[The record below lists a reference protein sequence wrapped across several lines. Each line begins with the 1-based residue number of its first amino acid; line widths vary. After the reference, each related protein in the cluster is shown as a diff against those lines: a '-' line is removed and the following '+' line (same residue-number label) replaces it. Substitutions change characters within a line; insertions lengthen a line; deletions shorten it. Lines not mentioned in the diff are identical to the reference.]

1 MTFASSEMEEI
12 INDFVVESVESLS
25 SLDHKFV
32 ELEKNP
38 GDRALLNEVFR
49 AVHTIKGAAGFLGLK
64 QIVEVTHAAEEILNR
79 LRKGDMDMDA
89 FVMDAILHSIDVIK
103 VLIRNVKEKNNREEE
118 IRPLLSLLNSILGT
132 ATVVSAP
139 STAPARASEPEPVSA
154 APSEQQASAPD
165 LPEPSLSAAAAAGA
179 FDEKLTYG
187 RRTEDKEHNIR
198 VDIDRLDS
206 VMNLIGELVL
216 SRNRMVTL
224 GARMQNAVVEDD
236 LFTQSSDAISQLDL
250 VTTDLQL
257 AVMKMRMQPIAKVF
271 NKFPRLVRDLARQ
284 SGKEVELLITGEETE
299 LDKTVIEEI
308 GDPLVHLIRNSI
320 DHGIETSA
328 QREVAGKPSK
338 GILSLS
344 AYQEGQHIIVS
355 VSDDGKGIDPDAV
368 RAAAVEKGLVSA
380 EEAARKNRKEA
391 INMIFIPG
399 FSTAKSVSSISG
411 RGVGMDVVHTNISR
425 INGSIHVESEVG
437 KGTRVVFRLPLT
449 LAIIQ
454 ALTVQA
460 GGEVYGIPLST
471 VVENIRVTHDGIK
484 SIDGKEV
491 IHIRE
496 RVYPVVRL
504 SALISRG
511 VKKTS
516 GAEDSGWKYIVIIG
530 VAERYMGL
538 LVDRLHGQEEIV
550 MKSMGDYLKG
560 TQGVAG
566 ACINGSGKVILILDV
581 ASLMESACG
590 VRLAV

>member
-49 AVHTIKGAAGFLGLK
+49 SVHTIKGAAGFLGLK

-79 LRKGDMDMDA
+79 LRKGDMSMDA

-132 ATVVSAP
+132 ATTISAP
-139 STAPARASEPEPVSA
+139 ASPQEPASAVPPEQPV
-154 APSEQQASAPD
+154 SAPD
-165 LPEPSLSAAAAAGA
+165 LPDQLLPATAVAAGA
-179 FDEKLTYG
+179 FDDKLTYG

-320 DHGIETSA
+320 DHGIEASA
-328 QREVAGKPSK
+328 QREATGKPSK

-484 SIDGKEV
+484 SVDGKEV

-496 RVYPVVRL
+496 KVYPVVRL

-511 VKKTS
+511 EKKMS
-516 GAEDSGWKYIVIIG
+516 GAVDSGWKYIVIIG
-530 VAERYMGL
+530 VAERYIGL

-560 TQGVAG
+560 TRGVAG

-581 ASLMESACG
+581 ASLMESAYG